1 MIRGRPR
8 AGRVSFW
15 AGYPRVMK
23 PSRRAWRRR
32 WQGIA
37 AALAGLSAA
46 FTAALAGAGDAPGA
60 PQAVPAWRQASRIA
74 VVTVRGEIDR
84 VGMASMERRV
94 REAAGAGFD
103 AAVLE
108 IDTPGGDLAATLGAC
123 RWIKEESPLPAWAWV
138 RPQAYSAGAIIA
150 LACRGIL
157 VSPGAAFG
165 DAAPIAAVPGL
176 GLQPLPAAERAK
188 IEAPVLAEVVDSA
201 RRRGHDEQLARCFV
215 SMPEEAWL
223 LERDD
228 GSARIFVSRAEYRE
242 AFGEDP
248 PDRRAGAPTPAEIP
262 DGTPA
267 APFADRSLAAP
278 ADDAV
283 PAPRARLA
291 AGDGARWRLVTQV
304 DGAQELLVLRER
316 EAIGAGMALASVHDE
331 PGLRAWFGAAAS
343 ERFDEHWGD
352 ALVRFLTSWP
362 VRLALVAVVVCGFLV
377 EIAVPGFGWFGGA
390 STVALL
396 LLLGG
401 PALGG
406 VADWW
411 PLLLVVLGAGLVLLE
426 VFVIPGTGVVGFA
439 GAGCALAGLVVGLV
453 DAPLGTAQGR
463 SDLAAAIGI
472 VAGGGILAAG
482 GAWLALKA
490 LPRSRAARLAVL
502 SATVGSEQAGPPRPS
517 PRPVSAGAL
526 GTAVTPLRP
535 SGRVEIDGTV
545 HEASAVGGLV
555 DAGQRVVVVRAG
567 PYALEVE
574 AIRG

>member
-1 MIRGRPR
+1 MGPFRRSLLRG
-8 AGRVSFW
+8 AV
-15 AGYPRVMK
+15 
-23 PSRRAWRRR
+23 
-32 WQGIA
+32 
-37 AALAGLSAA
+37 AALA
-46 FTAALAGAGDAPGA
+46 ALAASLGAPARAQDAAPPA
-60 PQAVPAWRQASRIA
+60 PQAVPAWRQASRLA
-74 VVTVRGEIDR
+74 VVTVHGEIDR
-84 VGMASMERRV
+84 VRMASMERRA
-94 REAAGAGFD
+94 REAADAGFD
-103 AAVLE
+103 AVVLE
-108 IDTPGGDLAATLGAC
+108 LDTPGGDLAATLDAC
-123 RWIKEESPLPAWAWV
+123 RWIKEEASLPVWAWV

-165 DAAPIAAVPGL
+165 DAAPISAIPGL
-176 GLQPLPAAERAK
+176 GLQPLPATERAK

-228 GSARIFVSRAEYRE
+228 GSARIFVSRTEYRE
-242 AFGEDP
+242 AFGADP
-248 PDRRAGAPTPAEIP
+248 PDQRAGAPA
-262 DGTPA
+262 PA
-267 APFADRSLAAP
+267 AIPEGATAAAFADRSLGAP

-291 AGDGARWRLVTQV
+291 AGEGARWRLVTQV

-316 EAIGAGMALASVHDE
+316 ESIGAGMALASVRDDAE
-331 PGLRAWFGAAAS
+331 LRAWFGAGAS
-343 ERFDEHWGD
+343 ARFDEGWGD

-377 EIAVPGFGWFGGA
+377 EMAVPGFGWFGGA
-390 STVALL
+390 STAALL

-406 VADWW
+406 VSDWW
-411 PLLLVVLGAGLVLLE
+411 PLLLVALGAGLVLLE
-426 VFVIPGTGVVGFA
+426 VFVVPGTGIVGFA
-439 GAGCALAGLVVGLV
+439 GAGCALVGLVAGLV

-482 GAWLALKA
+482 GAWLALKL
-490 LPRSRAARLAVL
+490 LPRSRAGRLAVL
-502 SATVGSEQAGPPRPS
+502 SATVGREPAGPPRPS
-517 PRPVSAGAL
+517 PARVGPGAR
-526 GTAVTPLRP
+526 GTAITPLRP
-535 SGRVEIDGTV
+535 SGKVEIDGAV
-545 HEASAVGGLV
+545 HEASAVGGLI
-555 DAGQRVVVVRAG
+555 DAGEAVVVVRAG

-574 AIRG
+574 ARRG